1 MHTRTGL
8 ILGAGLAAAVTIAGC
23 GSNNNGSS
31 PGSTNSNAASNS
43 ATGCASG
50 ALRGAGS
57 TFQDP
62 MEQNWISGF
71 AGQCSGARVSYNA
84 VGSGTG
90 IQNFGAAQVDFAGS
104 DVTMKPD
111 EQSKADQRCGS
122 KAIHIPVTAGGV
134 GVTYHLSGITSLQL
148 SASTIAQ
155 IFTGKVKFWDDAA
168 VKSDNPG
175 ATLPHTSVKV
185 FTRSDPSGTTAVFT
199 GFLSAAAPS
208 DWTLGSAKDL
218 QFPVGTGKPKSNGVA
233 AAVKGAEGGVTYV
246 EEAYATQN
254 NLSLAKVKNAGG
266 TYVEL
271 TPANVSTALDSAT
284 TTGAAP
290 DLSEKINFTPSGAT
304 AYPIS
309 TVSYVIV
316 CSKYPSS
323 FTGVDLL
330 KGYLKYAVT
339 TGQAQAT
346 SLGFAP
352 LPATTAQSAQA
363 SIATIS

>member
-1 MHTRTGL
+1 VKRTRTGM
-8 ILGAGLAAAVTIAGC
+8 IVGAGIAAAVAIAGC
-23 GSNNNGSS
+23 GTDSNGTPGTGGTTGASSSCGS
-31 PGSTNSNAASNS
+31 GS
-43 ATGCASG
+43 
-50 ALRGAGS
+50 LRGAGS

-62 MEQNWISGF
+62 MEQNWISGY

-90 IQNFGAAQVDFAGS
+90 IQNFGANQVDFAGS
-104 DVTMKPD
+104 DVTMKDD
-111 EQSKADQRCGS
+111 EQSKADSRCDGN

-134 GVTYHLSGITSLQL
+134 GVTYNLTGVDSLQL
-148 SASTIAQ
+148 SPESIAK
-155 IFTGKVKFWDDAA
+155 IFNGKAKFWDD
-168 VKSDNPG
+168 SDIKADNSG
-175 ATLPHTSVKV
+175 ATLPHTAIKV

-199 GFLSAAAPS
+199 AYLKDAAAS

-233 AAVKGAEGGVTYV
+233 TAVKGANGGVTYV
-246 EEAYATQN
+246 EQAYATQN
-254 NLSLAKVKNAGG
+254 NLKLAKVKNAGG

-271 TPANVSTALDSAT
+271 TSDSVSKALATAT
-284 TTGAAP
+284 TAGTAP
-290 DLSEKINFTPSGAT
+290 DLTQKINYKPTDPA

-323 FTGVDLL
+323 FKGVKLL
-330 KGYLKYAVT
+330 KGYLAYAVD
-339 TGQAQAT
+339 TGQSPAT

-352 LPATTAQSAQA
+352 LPATTATAAKA
-363 SIATIS
+363 SIDSIS